1 MNIRYRVDLSEAERA
16 ELTRC
21 EAVANTGRGKSSER
35 RSFWPP
41 TLADPKRPVMY
52 FDESPTQ
59 LVVELREPIP
69 AEPGRPERYDY
80 EHHS

>member
-16 ELTRC
+16 ELT
-21 EAVANTGRGKSSER
+21 ALLSGGKYAAGKSSEH

-41 TLADPKRPVMY
+41 TLADPKRPVVY

-59 LVVELREPIP
+59 LVVEPREPIP
-69 AEPGRPERYDY
+69 AEPGQPERHDY